1 MNYIVLGV
9 YALTL
14 AAGGFKGMVKES
26 GINGVLAAVLLTA
39 CIVLN
44 LVPNPVIQGN
54 IGISIG
60 GALLIILA
68 FITLFYKNKIGMQ
81 FYVFYISVLLGI
93 VFYLIQRL
101 AAGVEMTALARG
113 NILLYALFVLIIM
126 LFSPN
131 PKTAFTISVLAP
143 NFTALLFYLNNKTPY
158 IIGGGDTFQIA
169 AVFLVFSTLFSH
181 YIQKSVSKLYPR
193 SSEIMAES
201 VDKIEY

>member
-1 MNYIVLGV
+1 MKFTHYKFMKYIGLGV
-9 YALTL
+9 YAVTL
-14 AAGGFKGMVKES
+14 AAGGFEGMVKES

-131 PKTAFTISVLAP
+131 PRAGVRRSVLA
-143 NFTALLFYLNNKTPY
+143 
-158 IIGGGDTFQIA
+158 
-169 AVFLVFSTLFSH
+169 
-181 YIQKSVSKLYPR
+181 R
-193 SSEIMAES
+193 
-201 VDKIEY
+201 